1 MARGQK
7 VISEI
12 FLTRLLATK
21 VTSPVLYLVL
31 LLLLYHYM
39 ISLSSVL

>member
-21 VTSPVLYLVL
+21 VTFALPVVCTAFVL
-31 LLLLYHYM
+31 H
-39 ISLSSVL
+39 IIIFIIT